1 MDEDAED
8 GSSEELDKPDDI
20 LAEPRC
26 TVRRLPSEVFLSLAS
41 HIMSLSQSLKL
52 LICFQC
58 VDACILSLVFEC
70 L

>member
-1 MDEDAED
+1 MSA
-8 GSSEELDKPDDI
+8 ELDRMHAMMDD
-20 LAEPRC
+20 EPG
-26 TVRRLPSEVFLSLAS
+26 TTIIPLPSEVFLSLAS
-41 HIMSLSQSLKL
+41 HIMSLSQALKL